1 MKPFEMIEGEL
12 PSNSGYLA
20 FTLRGYLDAH
30 TVNEFEAFMDRSIE
44 TGGLRYVLDISE
56 LNYIS
61 SAGIGAIM
69 AVTQRLRRS
78 EGELVLLR
86 PNEKVFNIFD
96 KLGFTK
102 IFRVAYS
109 REEAEKFLAA

>member
-1 MKPFEMIEGEL
+1 MKPFELVEDQPAGSDRFIGL
-12 PSNSGYLA
+12 
-20 FTLRGYLDAH
+20 TLKGYLDAH
-30 TVNEFEAFMDRSIE
+30 TVTEFESHMDRLME
-44 TGGLRYVLDISE
+44 QGGRRYLLDISE

-69 AVTQRLRRS
+69 GLTQRLRRN

-86 PNEKVFNIFD
+86 PNEKVFKILE

-102 IFRVAYS
+102 IFRLAWT
-109 REEAEKFLAA
+109 REEGERMLGG